1 MTDVACSQVEVD
13 GQRLLRW
20 LRELAQIGARDDG
33 ACSRLALTDEDRDG
47 RDYVVNL
54 MQKLK
59 LEVTIDPIGNV
70 FGRRA
75 GMKPSLAPVMTG
87 SHIDTVRTGGWYDG
101 NLGVLGGL
109 EIVAA
114 LNDAGLQTQRDLVV
128 AVFTNEE
135 GVRFTPDMMGSLVYA
150 GGLDL
155 DIALN
160 SRATDGAVLGQELKR
175 IGYAGQAAMRQFE
188 PYAFIE
194 LHIEQGP
201 VLDQRQIKIGA
212 VQNLQGISWQQIQ
225 INGQSNHAGTTPMAM
240 RRDAGYC
247 ASAIST
253 FVRNLAREMGGDQ
266 VGTVGQINLVPNLI
280 NVIAARASLSV
291 DLRNTD
297 EDLLRMAERRLHDYL
312 QELAQTEHVEITT
325 EQLVRFEPVQ
335 FDASLV
341 QLIEAQ
347 ARLQNLSVC
356 RMTSGAGH
364 DAQMLARICP
374 SAMIFVP
381 SVGGISHNP
390 AEHTEAEDLI
400 AGCNVLFGALTT
412 LANRLD

>member
-160 SRATDGAVLGQELKR
+160 SRATDGVVLGQELKR

>member
-1 MTDVACSQVEVD
+1 MTDVACSQLEVD
-13 GQRLLRW
+13 GQRLLGW
-20 LRELAQIGARDDG
+20 LRELAQIGAREDG

-47 RDYVVNL
+47 RDYVVKL
-54 MQKLK
+54 MQALK

-75 GMKPSLAPVMTG
+75 GTNPSLAPVMTG

-109 EIVAA
+109 EIVAT

-150 GGLDL
+150 GGLEL
-155 DIALN
+155 DAALN
-160 SRATDGAVLGQELKR
+160 SRATDGAVLGQELER
-175 IGYAGQAAMRQFE
+175 IGYAGRAPLRQFE

-225 INGQSNHAGTTPMAM
+225 IHGQSNHAGTTPMAM

-247 ASAIST
+247 ASAIAT

-266 VGTVGQINLVPNLI
+266 VATVGQINLVPNLI

-297 EDLLRMAERRLHDYL
+297 DDLLRAAEHRLRDYL
-312 QELAQTEHVEITT
+312 QELAQAERVEITA

-347 ARLQNLSVC
+347 ARLQDLSVC

-400 AGCNVLFGALTT
+400 AGCNVLFGALTA